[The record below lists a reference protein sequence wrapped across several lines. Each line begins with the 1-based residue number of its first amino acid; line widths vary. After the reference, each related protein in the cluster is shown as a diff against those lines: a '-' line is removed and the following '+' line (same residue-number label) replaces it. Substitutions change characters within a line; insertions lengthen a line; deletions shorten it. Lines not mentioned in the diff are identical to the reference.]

1 MRPRS
6 FLLIFFTLLSAVV
19 TAQEATS
26 VEVIGLVVDQYS
38 QKPISRASIEVI
50 GARSKRSISNDEGR
64 FNITVVANE
73 KEIELVVN
81 ALGYQSITY
90 KIDLTR
96 TTDFQI
102 NLTLEPA
109 EIKLDEVQLDGYKNP
124 QGLVERMLQQLETAT
139 SSQSRQAIGFFRER
153 IQKREKNLSL
163 AEAVIGL
170 VKRPNSSTLTDQVFI
185 GQSRKRNSYR
195 SVDSIAVKL
204 QGGPYNLL
212 YNDIARYPEIIFS
225 TEFLD
230 YYTYTFTGT
239 TEKFDRELLIV
250 HFEPQYKTSDPAF
263 SGELYIDKESSNL
276 VSVNFRLGVSNREK
290 SARIFVKKKPTG
302 TDIWPTKAN
311 YQIDY
316 APEGDLWQL
325 QYGKIE
331 LEFRVNWK
339 ARLFRR
345 NYQIDA
351 EMMIT
356 DWLSSKESSII
367 REQQRLKPSAIMS
380 ESTLGFTDANFWG
393 EYTIIEPDSSIE
405 KIIDKIKRQLE
416 RLKEE

>member
-1 MRPRS
+1 MKLFS
-6 FLLIFFTLLSAVV
+6 FLLIFFTLLSAVA
-19 TAQEATS
+19 TAQDATS
-26 VEVIGLVVDQYS
+26 VEIIGLVLDQYS
-38 QKPISRASIEVI
+38 QKPISQASIEVI
-50 GARSKRSISNDEGR
+50 GVRSKRSISNDEGR
-64 FNITVVANE
+64 FSIQLIPNE
-73 KEIELVVN
+73 KETELVVN
-81 ALGYQSITY
+81 ALGYQSATY
-90 KIDLTR
+90 RVDLAAAKNL
-96 TTDFQI
+96 QI
-102 NLTLEPA
+102 NLVLEPR

-124 QGLVERMLQQLETAT
+124 QDLVERMLQQLESAT

-163 AEAVIGL
+163 AEAVVGI

-185 GQSRKRNSYR
+185 SQSRKRNSYR

-212 YNDIARYPEIIFS
+212 YNDISRYPEIIF
-225 TEFLD
+225 TPKFLD
-230 YYTYTFTGT
+230 YYSYKFLGT
-239 TEKFDRELLIV
+239 TEKFDRELLMV
-250 HFEPQYKTSDPAF
+250 YFEPRNTTSDPAF
-263 SGELYIDKESSNL
+263 SGELYIDKQSFNL
-276 VSVNFRLGVSNREK
+276 VSANFRLGVNDREK
-290 SARIFVKKKPTG
+290 SAKIFVKKKPTG

-316 APEGDLWQL
+316 APDGDLWQL

-356 DWLSSKESSII
+356 DWIDSKQNSLI
-367 REQQRLKPSAIMS
+367 REDQRLKPNAIMS
-380 ESTLGFTDANFWG
+380 ESTLGFTDTDFWG

-405 KIIDKIKRQLE
+405 KILDKIKRQLE